1 MRGNLKVKTMN
12 LMGLEIPDWKYNQG
26 KADGYSDAYLYN
38 EALQQ
43 GGQQRGSQYWMN
55 FDYKGPEPT
64 LETKAVFSQA
74 TYSRDWIGGYAATL
88 GAIGVKLSPG
98 AAAIAG
104 YPITEGSA
112 AIWQQYPAV
121 GPVAAAAANYGQ
133 SLIEAA
139 GTAVSKATAPRSGA
153 GQAVANPQ
161 DIIGALTGSGLPSWL
176 LPVGLALA
184 AVLVL
189 PVLTRGVASRG

>member
-1 MRGNLKVKTMN
+1 MN
-12 LMGLEIPDWKYNQG
+12 LMGLDIPDWKYNQG

-74 TYSRDWIGGYAATL
+74 TYARDWIGGYAATL
-88 GAIGVKLSPG
+88 EAIGVKVSP
-98 AAAIAG
+98 AVAAIAD
-104 YPITEGSA
+104 YPITEPSA

-139 GTAVSKATAPRSGA
+139 GTAVSAATAPRAGPGGGPAAGLAEILQGGLAGA
-153 GQAVANPQ
+153 
-161 DIIGALTGSGLPSWL
+161 PSWI

-189 PVLTRGVASRG
+189 PVLTRGGGVRG